1 MVSILRINVFFRIQ
15 SACLFTSPDS
25 IVRRMILLQ
34 VARMFL
40 FKYIEKIVVKHVI
53 HPLFPPRIELRT
65 FSVLGRRD
73 NHYTMET
80 TCIKQYISLLCPI
93 NKVWRLI
100 FDVKTHSGKHSA
112 PNGGLE
118 PPTLRLRV
126 SCSTDWA
133 SQATLNSQFIFSI
146 NLGIFMF
153 WFQSR
158 HHRQQL
164 YLTQRGSAT
173 VIHGRHSHYTGDA
186 QRNTDVHR

>member
-1 MVSILRINVFFRIQ
+1 MFQHKWFLFYVLMSSLGYSLSVFVHIARFNCKENDPPTGYTNVS
-15 SACLFTSPDS
+15 
-25 IVRRMILLQ
+25 LQ
-34 VARMFL
+34 VHR
-40 FKYIEKIVVKHVI
+40 KNCSK
-53 HPLFPPRIELRT
+53 
-65 FSVLGRRD
+65 
-73 NHYTMET
+73 
-80 TCIKQYISLLCPI
+80 TCNLSLVSTIKQYISLLSPI

>member
-15 SACLFTSPDS
+15 YECLFTSPDS
-25 IVRRMILLQ
+25 IVRRMILLH

-80 TCIKQYISLLCPI
+80 TCIQQYISLLCPI

-100 FDVKTHSGKHSA
+100 FDVKTHSGKHSS

-126 SCSTDWA
+126 SCSTDSA

-158 HHRQQL
+158 HNR
-164 YLTQRGSAT
+164 
-173 VIHGRHSHYTGDA
+173 
-186 QRNTDVHR
+186 

>member
-34 VARMFL
+34 VTRMFL

-73 NHYTMET
+73 YHYTMET

-93 NKVWRLI
+93 NKVWRLL
-100 FDVKTHSGKHSA
+100 FEVKTHSSKHSA

-126 SCSTDWA
+126 SCSTD
-133 SQATLNSQFIFSI
+133 
-146 NLGIFMF
+146 
-153 WFQSR
+153 
-158 HHRQQL
+158 
-164 YLTQRGSAT
+164 
-173 VIHGRHSHYTGDA
+173 
-186 QRNTDVHR
+186 